1 MMKAVLL
8 DLPSMVQRPASES
21 TKVLLQRQETFT
33 VGEILETTLSS
44 NLVET
49 VMVGEM
55 IRQAPLLQ

>member
-21 TKVLLQRQETFT
+21 TKVLQRQETFT
-33 VGEILETTLSS
+33 VGEILETTLAS